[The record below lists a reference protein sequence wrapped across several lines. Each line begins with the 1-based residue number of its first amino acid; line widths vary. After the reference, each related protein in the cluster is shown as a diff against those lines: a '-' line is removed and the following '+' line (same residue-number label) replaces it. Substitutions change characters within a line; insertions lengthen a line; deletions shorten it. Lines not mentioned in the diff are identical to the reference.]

1 MIALASDGTL
11 SMDVTASGDAL
22 QDRIYLSLATPL
34 GSLWQRPD
42 FGSELH
48 TLRRAKMTA
57 ALPSKAEG
65 MVRDALGWMLDADLL
80 QRLDVQVAD
89 IGGGRLKMVLTA
101 YTNNQPIVLEYWV
114 AIPAD
119 PR

>member
-1 MIALASDGTL
+1 
-11 SMDVTASGDAL
+11 MDVSSSGNTL

-34 GSLWQRPD
+34 GTLWQRPD

-57 ALPSKAEG
+57 SLPSKAEG
-65 MVRDALGWMLDADLL
+65 MVRDALGWMFDAGLL
-80 QRLDVQVAD
+80 QHLDVQVTDA
-89 IGGGRLKMVLTA
+89 GSGRLKMILTA
-101 YTNNQPIVLEYWV
+101 TTNNQPIVLEYWV